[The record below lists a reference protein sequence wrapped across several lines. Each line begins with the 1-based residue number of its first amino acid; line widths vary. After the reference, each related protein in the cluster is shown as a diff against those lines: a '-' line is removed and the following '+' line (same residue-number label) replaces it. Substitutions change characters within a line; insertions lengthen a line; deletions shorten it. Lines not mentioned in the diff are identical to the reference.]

1 MNSDQSDK
9 KHARSGLK
17 VNQSNQLFTGVS
29 GLFRQNNGVIPFQPR
44 KSKADAKLVA
54 AEIKEMLMLLKGF
67 AEAEQGAREIR
78 ANHRS
83 VTGWINGDYGA
94 VPFESTVEMDF
105 AYLALFDAR
114 VVGLHSQP
122 ITISYEDENNQ
133 SRHYTP
139 DFFVEYSSDEDQ
151 TQRALVEI
159 KMASE
164 MQERGSHFAA
174 RFCAAENW
182 CSQNGFEFHLVTDE
196 QIRTECINNIK
207 ALYPFRFATDYR
219 HSVLWKLDA
228 DIKANTPMSIEDA
241 LQQYVSA
248 STSRA
253 EIQKLI
259 WILVARQSLH
269 IDLGKPWNAKTTL
282 HSNPVWHDPNL
293 FFTSSHEIHEG

>member
-1 MNSDQSDK
+1 MSSDKNDEKYSRLSLIENQSDQLY
-9 KHARSGLK
+9 A
-17 VNQSNQLFTGVS
+17 GVS
-29 GLFRQNNGVIPFQPR
+29 DLFRQNNGVIPLQPR
-44 KSKADAKLVA
+44 ECKAEAEFVA

-67 AEAEQGAREIR
+67 AEAEQGVREIR

-122 ITISYEDENNQ
+122 ITISYEDDANNL
-133 SRHYTP
+133 RHYTP
-139 DFFVEYSSDEDQ
+139 DFLVEYTTAKGEIDK
-151 TQRALVEI
+151 ALVEI
-159 KMASE
+159 KLASE
-164 MQERGSHFAA
+164 MRERGDQFTP
-174 RFCAAENW
+174 RFYAAESW
-182 CSQNGFEFHLVTDE
+182 CFEHGFEFHLITDE

-207 ALYPFRFATDYR
+207 ALYPFRFAMDYR

-228 DIKANTPMSIEDA
+228 DIKANAPLSIESA
-241 LQQYVSA
+241 LQQFVYT

-269 IDLGKPWNAKTTL
+269 IDLSKPWNAKTTL
-282 HSNPVWHDPNL
+282 HSHPIWHDPNL
-293 FFTSSHEIHEG
+293 FFTNSHESHEG